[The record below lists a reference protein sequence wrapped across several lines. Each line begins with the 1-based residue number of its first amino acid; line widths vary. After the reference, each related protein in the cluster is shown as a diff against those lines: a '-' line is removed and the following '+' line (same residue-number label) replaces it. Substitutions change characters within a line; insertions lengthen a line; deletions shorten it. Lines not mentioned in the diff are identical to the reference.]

1 MHRHYLSSLLLRSC
15 CLALALTVQGC
26 GKDRNAEERT
36 QTASGTVATASSLRV
51 ADVELGR
58 GLGADK
64 RVTNATDQF
73 RPNDT
78 IYASVATEGSAASA
92 TLTARWTYEDGQVVD
107 STSQTIS
114 PSGSAT
120 TEFHISK
127 PSGWPKGRYTLQ
139 VLLDGREGAT
149 KDFRVQ

>member
-15 CLALALTVQGC
+15 CLALALIAQGC
-26 GKDRNAEERT
+26 GKDRNTEERT
-36 QTASGTVATASSLRV
+36 QTASGTVTTASSLRV

-64 RVTNATDQF
+64 RVTDERDEF
-73 RPNDT
+73 RVRDT
-78 IYASVATEGSAASA
+78 IYASVVTEGSAASA

-107 STSQTIS
+107 STSRTIA
-114 PSGSAT
+114 PTGRAT

-139 VLLDGREGAT
+139 VLLDGQQVAT
-149 KDFRVQ
+149 EDFEVQ